1 MKICADQLRQ
11 WADISSTWQLKV
23 LNTHKEVR
31 NGTRYQV
38 TWFTAINDDTHEC
51 HRYRVWL
58 NEGLSPP
65 YRKQHGWEL
74 FDATG
79 SVCDREIRYSKRP
92 DNQYL
97 H

>member
-1 MKICADQLRQ
+1 MKISAEQLRQ
-11 WADISSTWQLKV
+11 MAEIDRDWRIQV
-23 LNTHKEVR
+23 LNTHREVR

-38 TWFTAINDDTHEC
+38 TWFTAINDTSKEC
-51 HRYRVWL
+51 RRYRVWL

-74 FDATG
+74 FDRSG
-79 SVCDREIRYSKRP
+79 DVCDREIRYSKRD
-92 DNQYL
+92 DNDYL